1 MKSLRYY
8 ITKSLQ
14 ISSYQ
19 IAKILSKVYSSDLD
33 ISLRKFIVNKNLGLI
48 EKSRNKKSIS
58 KIFKNYN
65 EAVYYQ
71 TKLNRGEIISIN
83 EEETTSYEEYDHI
96 EEEIVTTYKTTIKD
110 TVHILHVSEE
120 KELTNGFLPIKE
132 LIYEIRSLKN
142 YQTYQQLKQ
151 NNIKV
156 HGIKTDSLLINNNPK
171 NRKLVKEIFNLSEEI
186 GCYKLEF
193 DKYLTDKK
201 ISIIDNEIPIIENI
215 KVNEHVIKDEYNTNE
230 ILNIMKEKNIFVK
243 GSLPGVGKTT
253 ACKNNEKVFFVSPYN
268 KLCQELKKDGVDA
281 ITLNKL
287 LAIGVDDNDQII
299 KMKKYDVSPYKTI
312 VFNEILLYNPRQLYL
327 IKMFMDNNDKRF
339 HCTGDIDQRK
349 PFTFNCNNIEN
360 KNDYQLFCLN
370 QIFPDQITLNIN
382 KRLKNESDKI
392 TLNNLKKDI
401 FNLNKKPI
409 DVLRNHAI
417 KIINKL
423 NSVKTTRN
431 ICLFNFRCDQVNNHV
446 SKNIINKEG
455 FYKGLEIVCK
465 LHYKTSKTR
474 LYVNYHYVIES
485 IDDKNVTI
493 IEPVDNI
500 NIALTIDKLKK
511 HFKVPY
517 ANTCDRVQGLSLGEK
532 ITIFD
537 CNTPYVDR
545 YYIWTALTREK
556 DLKNVQVFEHSS
568 QEVMSLRNS
577 WG

>member
-1 MKSLRYY
+1 M
-8 ITKSLQ
+8 
-14 ISSYQ
+14 
-19 IAKILSKVYSSDLD
+19 
-33 ISLRKFIVNKNLGLI
+33 
-48 EKSRNKKSIS
+48 
-58 KIFKNYN
+58 
-65 EAVYYQ
+65 
-71 TKLNRGEIISIN
+71 
-83 EEETTSYEEYDHI
+83 
-96 EEEIVTTYKTTIKD
+96 
-110 TVHILHVSEE
+110 
-120 KELTNGFLPIKE
+120 
-132 LIYEIRSLKN
+132 
-142 YQTYQQLKQ
+142 
-151 NNIKV
+151 
-156 HGIKTDSLLINNNPK
+156 
-171 NRKLVKEIFNLSEEI
+171 
-186 GCYKLEF
+186 
-193 DKYLTDKK
+193 
-201 ISIIDNEIPIIENI
+201 
-215 KVNEHVIKDEYNTNE
+215 NEHVIKDEYNTNE
-230 ILNIMKEKNIFVK
+230 ILNIMKEKNLFVK

-299 KMKKYDVSPYKTI
+299 TMKKYDVSPYKTI

-409 DVLRNHAI
+409 DVLRNHGI

-493 IEPVDNI
+493 IESVDNI

-517 ANTCDRVQGLSLGEK
+517 ANTCDRVQGLGLGEK

-545 YYIWTALTREK
+545 YYIWTTLTRAK

-568 QEVMSLRNS
+568 QEVMSLKKS